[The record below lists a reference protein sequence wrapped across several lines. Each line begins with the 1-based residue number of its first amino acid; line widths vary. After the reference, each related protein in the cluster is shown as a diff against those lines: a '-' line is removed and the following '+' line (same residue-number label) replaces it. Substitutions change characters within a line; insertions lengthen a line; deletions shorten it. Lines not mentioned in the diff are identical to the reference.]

1 LAQTS
6 IAASERKWLLR
17 KLRDC

>member
-6 IAASERKWLLR
+6 ILS
-17 KLRDC
+17 